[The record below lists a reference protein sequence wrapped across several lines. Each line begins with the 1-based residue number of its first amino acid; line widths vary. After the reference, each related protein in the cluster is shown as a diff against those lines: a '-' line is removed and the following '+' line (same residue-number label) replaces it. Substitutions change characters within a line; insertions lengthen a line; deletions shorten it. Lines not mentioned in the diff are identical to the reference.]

1 MSALIPALPFGD
13 LGPDAV
19 LAAVEATG
27 LQADGRLFALNSYEN
42 RVYRVGLLDP
52 LHDGSG
58 PPGVV
63 VDAVV
68 VKFYRPGRWS
78 DAQIREEH
86 EFGLELAAAE
96 LPVAAPVVLQGETLH
111 VHDGFRLAVFE
122 CRRGGAPELDA
133 PGALELLGRTL
144 GRVHAV
150 GATRSFRYREQL
162 ADQRW
167 GERARR
173 SVLAL
178 NVVPPESRDRY
189 ERVTAELVSAIQGA
203 FEDSG
208 GLRQLRLHG
217 DCHLGN
223 ILWDATGPVFVDLDD
238 CVLGPRVQDLWMF
251 LPGGEP
257 DAQQAAWSRLL
268 EGYEQFASFD
278 FREVALIEPLRALR
292 MMNHAAWL
300 ATRWADPAFPRAFPW
315 FAEGRYWERHVAD
328 LVDQLQALRDPPLQR
343 TG

>member
-1 MSALIPALPFGD
+1 MTDLIPALPFED

-27 LQADGRLFALNSYEN
+27 LAADGRLFALNSYEN
-42 RVYRVGLLDP
+42 RVYRVGLAEP
-52 LHDGSG
+52 LHGLSQA

-63 VDAVV
+63 PDALV

-96 LPVAAPVVLQGETLH
+96 LPVAAPVRRGGATLQ
-111 VHDGFRLAVFE
+111 VHDGFRFALFE

-144 GRVHAV
+144 GRVHAI
-150 GATRSFRYREQL
+150 GATHSFRYREEL
-162 ADQRW
+162 ADWRW
-167 GERARR
+167 GERARQ
-173 SVLAL
+173 SILAL
-178 NVVPPESRDRY
+178 DVVP
-189 ERVTAELVSAIQGA
+189 
-203 FEDSG
+203 EDSREHYAHVSG
-208 GLRQLRLHG
+208 QLRAAISRAFTDCGPVHQQRLHG

-238 CVLGPRVQDLWMF
+238 CLHGPRVQDLWMF
-251 LPGGEP
+251 LPGG
-257 DAQQAAWSRLL
+257 DADGQQAAWGRLI

-300 ATRWADPAFPRAFPW
+300 ATRWGDPAFPRAFPW
-315 FAEGRYWERHVAD
+315 FAEARYWERHIAD
-328 LVDQLQALRDPPLQR
+328 LVDQLQVLQDPPLLR
-343 TG
+343 S